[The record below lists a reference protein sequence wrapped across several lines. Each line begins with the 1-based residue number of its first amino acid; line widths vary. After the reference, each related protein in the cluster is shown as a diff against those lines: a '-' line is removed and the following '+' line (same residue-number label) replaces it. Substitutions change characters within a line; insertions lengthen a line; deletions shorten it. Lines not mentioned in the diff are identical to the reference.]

1 MYPKGSVGPPERQMI
16 APDRVRRV
24 FNPRA
29 LSEYLSG
36 TGAMN
41 VLLRGAAISFLIGV
55 ATRFVSFPVNIVL
68 ARSMGAEEF
77 GVYSYV
83 ATWGFLLMLV
93 GLLGFDSALK
103 RFVATYRATDNFDLL
118 GGVIRR
124 AHELV
129 LLSTIVLGAL
139 LILGTLWFQD
149 ALERSLM
156 LTLLIAAVALPFD
169 AILQLQTAALV
180 SLKRFATSQTLGY
193 LVPPV
198 LIGGAAGG
206 LYLVRGTSVSSYE
219 VYALGFLASLVM
231 LAASATLLKRALPE
245 SVQLSSRTFRT
256 REWLRVSVP
265 MLMVDGI
272 RELMNRSDIIVI
284 GIFLGTTPAGIYL
297 IALNLARFTSF
308 GLQATTTAALPVI
321 AELHTLGKHEEL
333 QRVFSVACWASTLAT
348 AAVAAVV
355 LILRDPLLQLFGAE
369 FAAGATVMA
378 ILIAGRFLDSWTGPN
393 GSLLNM
399 TGHQDVY
406 AVILGVSAALNA
418 VLTVPAVLVWGIEG
432 AAVVTGASLALKNI
446 LVWIV
451 VKRQMGMNA
460 SIFGP
465 LPLRGW

>member
-1 MYPKGSVGPPERQMI
+1 VRSTCGVGPLGRPVI
-16 APDRVRRV
+16 ATDRVRRA

-29 LSEYLSG
+29 LYEYLTG
-36 TGAMN
+36 AGAMN
-41 VLLRGAAISFLIGV
+41 VLIRGAALSFLIGV

-83 ATWGFLLMLV
+83 GTWGFLLMLL

-103 RFVATYRATDNFDLL
+103 RFVAAYRATGSMDLL

-129 LLSTIVLGAL
+129 LISSIALGL
-139 LILGTLWFQD
+139 LLMLTTLWFQD
-149 ALERSLM
+149 ELGRSLT
-156 LTLLIAAVALPFD
+156 LTLLVAAIALPFD
-169 AILQLQTAALV
+169 AVHQLQMAALV

-198 LIGGAAGG
+198 LIGAAAGG
-206 LYLVRGTSVSSYE
+206 LYLARGTVVRSYE
-219 VYALGFLASLVM
+219 VYALGLVATFVM
-231 LAASATLLKRALPE
+231 LAVGAFLLKRALPE
-245 SVQLSSRTFRT
+245 AVASSQRVFRT

-272 RELMNRSDIIVI
+272 RELMNRSDIILI
-284 GIFLGTTPAGIYL
+284 GILMGTTPAGIYL
-297 IALNLARFTSF
+297 IALNIARFTSY

-348 AAVAAVV
+348 GAVAVVV
-355 LILRDPLLQLFGAE
+355 LVLREPLLQVFGAE
-369 FAAGATVMA
+369 FAAGATVLA
-378 ILIAGRFLDSWTGPN
+378 ILIVGRFLDSWTGPN

-406 AVILGVSAALNA
+406 AVILGVTAGMNA
-418 VLTVPAVLVWGIEG
+418 VLTVPAILQWGIEG
-432 AAVVTGASLALKNI
+432 AAVVTGLSLAVKNV
-446 LVWIV
+446 LVWVV
-451 VKRQMGMNA
+451 VKRQMGINA